1 MTLHWAHL
9 RIRQARQ
16 SLTLPLQKAHL
27 RVEEGLMHVHQA
39 RQSLPLPLQKAHL
52 QCKCLPKLELRGLLG
67 VRHPTLIGLRCLSLG
82 FQTRC
87 FLLCTRLCLL
97 RLLLSLLLSRRIL
110 RFLFSA
116 CSRCL
121 ASCSTLSSVA
131 RVREVGA

>member
-1 MTLHWAHL
+1 MQVHE
-9 RIRQARQ
+9 ARQ
-16 SLTLPLQKAHL
+16 SLA
-27 RVEEGLMHVHQA
+27 
-39 RQSLPLPLQKAHL
+39 LPLQKAHL

-110 RFLFSA
+110 SRRILQFLFSA